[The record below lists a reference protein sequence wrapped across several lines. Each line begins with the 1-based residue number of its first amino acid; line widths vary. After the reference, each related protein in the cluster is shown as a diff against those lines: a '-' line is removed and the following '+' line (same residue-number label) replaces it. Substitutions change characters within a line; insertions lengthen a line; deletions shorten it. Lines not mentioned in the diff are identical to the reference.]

1 MTRVSIADFL
11 TSLIAVPTNA
21 IRTGTDVDG
30 DSLANYAELQMVDP
44 EFFEEL
50 FREAAENSDGDV
62 CNEEWGRS

>member
-21 IRTGTDVDG
+21 IRTGIDVDG

-50 FREAAENSDGDV
+50 FREAAENSDSDAY
-62 CNEEWGRS
+62 NEEWGRS